1 MSSSNLAQIRQVT
14 AEDGQKIEEFNFIQV
29 GTSGDVSVR
38 YKGGEVILIKQG
50 LLDRLSLVP
59 VGVADEVLSTGTS
72 AGDIYVF

>member
-14 AEDGQKIEEFNFIQV
+14 AEDGQKIKEFNFIQV

-59 VGVADEVLSTGTS
+59 VGVADEVLSTGTA
-72 AGDIYVF
+72 AGDIYVW